1 MNGLETFDDAETPA
15 PEQPGPL
22 LPVDRPA
29 WAKGVAWATLGAG
42 VLYLI
47 NPGLG
52 VFELLP
58 DNLPIVGNLDEAA
71 AVFVVLAAMHYLGMR
86 LPDFMERWLQTPML
100 PASTDTS
107 QEDQN
112 PPLHGDE

>member
-1 MNGLETFDDAETPA
+1 MNGLETFDDNDVPA
-15 PEQPGPL
+15 SEPQSPL
-22 LPVDRPA
+22 LPVDRPT
-29 WAKGVAWATLGAG
+29 WAKGVAWATLAAG

-58 DNLPIVGNLDEAA
+58 DNLPLVGNLDEAA
-71 AVFVVLAAMHYLGMR
+71 AAFVVLGAMHYLGMR

-100 PASTDTS
+100 PASTENG
-107 QEDQN
+107 QEEQSSPLYGDQ
-112 PPLHGDE
+112 